1 MKPTELEILRSEVG
15 TLRDLLAVHEEQAR
29 SQFQIIRAQRE
40 RLEERARSLDEVNR
54 RLVATS
60 AYLQELNRAI
70 PSVLLVCDED
80 YRVLSANETTSAILE
95 YSEAELIGRSL
106 SELIVGPFDE
116 VLAPLSRGGVMRAE
130 MALRTK
136 SDEPIAL
143 LVSATMSVGARTPDR
158 PDRWLVL
165 VGIDIRDR
173 KRLEDELRQ
182 AQKLESIGRL
192 AAGVAHEI
200 NTPVQYVGDSLQFL
214 REAIGDL
221 LLVRGDEVP
230 EDSDVGYVAR
240 AVPEALDRASEGLQR
255 IATIVR
261 SMKEFT
267 RPDSNTPALIDLNH
281 AVVSTLMVARS
292 EYKYVADV
300 ETELGTLP
308 PFPCFA
314 GDLGQ
319 ALLNIV
325 VNAAHAIADQ
335 VGDTGRRGTIRVVTR
350 CEADAVL
357 VHIGDTGGGI
367 PTSIRDKIFDPFF
380 TTKAV
385 GRGTGQG
392 LPLARRVIV
401 ERHGGDLTF
410 ETKLGVGTTFT
421 IRLPRRGPAV
431 ASP

>member
-1 MKPTELEILRSEVG
+1 MKPTELELLRSEVG

-29 SQFQIIRAQRE
+29 SQFEIIGAQRAS
-40 RLEERARSLDEVNR
+40 LEERARSLDEVNR
-54 RLVATS
+54 RLVATT
-60 AYLQELNRAI
+60 AYLQELNRAM
-70 PSVLLVCDED
+70 PSVLLVCDEN
-80 YRVLSANETTSAILE
+80 YRVLSANEATAEVLE
-95 YSEAELIGRSL
+95 YSEAEMVGTSLADLIA
-106 SELIVGPFDE
+106 GPLDE
-116 VLAPLSRGGVMRAE
+116 VLAPLSMGGLVRAE
-130 MALRTK
+130 MAFRTK
-136 SDEPIAL
+136 SHAEVAL
-143 LVSATMSVGARTPDR
+143 LVSATMSMGARSPGR

-214 REAIGDL
+214 REAVGDL
-221 LLVRGDEVP
+221 FAVRGEHP
-230 EDSDVGYVAR
+230 SEDFDASYVAR
-240 AVPEALDRASEGLQR
+240 AVPEAIDRASEGLER

-267 RPDSNTPALIDLNH
+267 RPDSKTPAVIDLNH
-281 AVVSTLMVARS
+281 AIVSTLMVARS
-292 EYKYVADV
+292 EYKYVADI
-300 ETELGTLP
+300 ETELGPLP
-308 PFPCFA
+308 PFSCFA

-319 ALLNIV
+319 AFLNIV
-325 VNAAHAIADQ
+325 VNAAHAIADR
-335 VGDTGRRGTIRVVTR
+335 VGDTGDRGTIRVVTR
-350 CEADAVL
+350 CEPDAVL

-367 PTSIRDKIFDPFF
+367 PPGIRDKIFDPFF

-401 ERHGGDLTF
+401 DRHGGDLTF

-431 ASP
+431 ASL